1 MTPRGASKRI
11 DWGLFLFTVVG
22 AQGYF
27 KFIPLADQAARQ
39 IGLAL
44 AGAIL
49 VILVLRAPSRAID
62 ALLSRPLVLFMAAWL
77 LAAALIS
84 PRPSSSLFT
93 ATVLVLMVAY
103 LCCRQETTEV
113 TLQTFTLAS
122 SVSLVPSI
130 VGIVIPLGPTVG
142 YGGSAR
148 GFAGYFPFNS
158 WAGFCAGVVVV
169 GIAVLYAGGRFVWWH
184 LPAFA
189 AALFVLV
196 MSRSATATIACIAG
210 VSAAVWI
217 ATWSRTSVRI
227 RPLIV
232 VGLGLGV
239 LSAIAFSN
247 ISLLPAVAEATG
259 RDEKFTNRTVIW
271 QQSLEAIRDSPYIGY
286 GSGYWRTS
294 YYWTSAQNGFLDI
307 GLTAGVPVA
316 LALVVIVILAGWRLV
331 RASSPLLPLWVFGVV
346 VNLSVS
352 QISSPTVVSLALW
365 LAIASSADTAVSPT
379 AREGA
384 GVASDANDISEEI
397 SPRQTRATA
406 NRRGVDL
413 SWISEPQT
421 RDGLV
426 VGRAR

>member
-1 MTPRGASKRI
+1 MTPRGASIRI
-11 DWGLFLFTVVG
+11 DWGLFLLTVVG

-27 KFIPLADQAARQ
+27 KFIPVADQAARQ

-49 VILVLRAPSRAID
+49 VILVLREPSRAIN
-62 ALLSRPLVLFMAAWL
+62 ALLTRPLVLFMAAWL

-84 PRPSSSLFT
+84 PRPSSSLF
-93 ATVLVLMVAY
+93 AAFVLIMMVAY
-103 LCCRQETTEV
+103 LSNRQETTEV

-130 VGIVIPLGPTVG
+130 VGIVTPLGLTVG

-169 GIAVLYAGGRFVWWH
+169 SIAVLYVGGRFVWWH

-189 AALFVLV
+189 GALFVLV
-196 MSRSATATIACIAG
+196 QSKSATATVACVAG

-232 VGLGLGV
+232 VGLGIV
-239 LSAIAFSN
+239 VSSAIAFSN

-271 QQSLEAIRDSPYIGY
+271 QQSLEAIRESPYIGY
-286 GSGYWRTS
+286 GSGYWRTN
-294 YYWTSAQNGFLDI
+294 YYWTSAQNGFLDV

-365 LAIASSADTAVSPT
+365 LAIASSAHTAVSAT
-379 AREGA
+379 AREGTA
-384 GVASDANDISEEI
+384 VASDANDISEET
-397 SPRQTRATA
+397 SRRRTGTPRT
-406 NRRGVDL
+406 V
-413 SWISEPQT
+413 
-421 RDGLV
+421 
-426 VGRAR
+426 